1 MHAFN
6 PLKVRERLKSSYW
19 FLPLLMSI
27 TTFSLAWFTVSLDRA
42 GRGVRLKEWGWLY
55 NGQTDTAVALVTTIT
70 NALMT
75 VSITAFSLTLVV
87 FTLASQQYG
96 PRVVR
101 NFMQDVSYQLVL
113 TTFTATFVYCL
124 PVLWSMQKTGNSEFV
139 PSISITVVFLLT
151 LLSIAM
157 LIYFIHHA
165 TVSIHSW
172 HILTKISKELN
183 GAIDY
188 FFFENVRHRVP
199 QDKQRPVNEIPLGFD
214 ENACRIFATRIGYI
228 QAIDYN
234 RLMKIAKSHDL
245 LMRIE
250 ERPGKF
256 IYPGKQ
262 LMLVWPKQRVDEKLI
277 KKLDYTVVL
286 GEERTAGQDI
296 EHSVKQLTEIAIRAI
311 SPAVNDP
318 FTGIRCIDLLC
329 VALRRIAQRDFLS
342 PYRYDEN
349 YNLRL
354 IVNQEDF
361 PGLLDDAFHL
371 IRQFGRS
378 DPSIIIRLLEAI
390 TMIGEVTKNSK
401 DRTELRR
408 HADMFYRVSQ
418 EAMSEELDR
427 QDVQVAYQR
436 ASAILE
442 QQEV

>member
-1 MHAFN
+1 MHEFN
-6 PLKVRERLKSSYW
+6 PLKIRERLKSSYW

-27 TTFSLAWFTVSLDRA
+27 TTFLLGLFTVSLDHA
-42 GRGVRLKEWGWLY
+42 GRGVRLKEWGLLY

-101 NFMQDVSYQLVL
+101 NFMQDISYQLVL

-124 PVLWSMQKTGNSEFV
+124 PVLWSMHKTGNIEFV
-139 PSISITVVFLLT
+139 PYISITVVFLLT
-151 LLSIAM
+151 LVSIGM

-183 GAIDY
+183 RAIDY

-234 RLMKIAKSHDL
+234 RLMKIAQSRDL
-245 LMRIE
+245 LIRIE
-250 ERPGKF
+250 ERAGKF

-277 KKLDYTVVL
+277 KKLDY
-286 GEERTAGQDI
+286 
-296 EHSVKQLTEIAIRAI
+296 
-311 SPAVNDP
+311 
-318 FTGIRCIDLLC
+318 
-329 VALRRIAQRDFLS
+329 
-342 PYRYDEN
+342 
-349 YNLRL
+349 
-354 IVNQEDF
+354 
-361 PGLLDDAFHL
+361 
-371 IRQFGRS
+371 
-378 DPSIIIRLLEAI
+378 
-390 TMIGEVTKNSK
+390 
-401 DRTELRR
+401 
-408 HADMFYRVSQ
+408 
-418 EAMSEELDR
+418 
-427 QDVQVAYQR
+427 
-436 ASAILE
+436 
-442 QQEV
+442 